1 MSLPGLGARAVC
13 GRPRSATI
21 RGVVLGFF
29 HSPSEGEWD
38 LPIVTFRTGPT
49 PIYRPSQGLIHMA
62 ELTDAEIATITK
74 ELVSLRK
81 KIQETG
87 ATVLSPTPAWNTLR
101 KEIAL
106 LNKKLN
112 ADTTA
117 KKAARDKAKIAE

>member
-1 MSLPGLGARAVC
+1 
-13 GRPRSATI
+13 
-21 RGVVLGFF
+21 
-29 HSPSEGEWD
+29 
-38 LPIVTFRTGPT
+38 
-49 PIYRPSQGLIHMA
+49 MA

-87 ATVLSPTPAWNTLR
+87 ATVLSPTPVWNTLR

>member
-1 MSLPGLGARAVC
+1 
-13 GRPRSATI
+13 
-21 RGVVLGFF
+21 
-29 HSPSEGEWD
+29 
-38 LPIVTFRTGPT
+38 
-49 PIYRPSQGLIHMA
+49 MA
-62 ELTDAEIATITK
+62 ELTEAEIATITK

-87 ATVLSPTPAWNTLR
+87 ATVLSPTPVWNTLR

-117 KKAARDKAKIAE
+117 KKAARDNASQAE